1 MKNPFIKILAFQRLQ
16 RINDKK
22 KEIEHFENLLFDNWK
37 HRGSLNY
44 SDRLDAIK
52 NVVERIKKD
61 ALKNAEDSHKKSAL
75 ADKNSDK
82 AKSMSFYGML

>member
-16 RINDKK
+16 KINDKK
-22 KEIEHFENLLFDNWK
+22 KEIEHFENLIFDNWK
-37 HRGSLNY
+37 HRGSLTY

-52 NVVERIKKD
+52 KVVEKIKSDAIKK
-61 ALKNAEDSHKKSAL
+61 AEESHKKSTL

-82 AKSMSFYGML
+82 AKSISFYGML